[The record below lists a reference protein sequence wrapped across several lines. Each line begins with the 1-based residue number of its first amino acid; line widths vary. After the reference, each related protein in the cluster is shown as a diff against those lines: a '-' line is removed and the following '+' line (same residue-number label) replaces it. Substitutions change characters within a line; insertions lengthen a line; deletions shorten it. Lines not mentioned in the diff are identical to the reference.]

1 MKTNGHTWK
10 RACNFWSDI
19 MKTERLSC
27 KGMKHGSTTI
37 NLQANVKAW
46 SGNTTTPR
54 TKKFRRVPSA
64 GKVMLMLF

>member
-1 MKTNGHTWK
+1 
-10 RACNFWSDI
+10 

-54 TKKFRRVPSA
+54 TKKFRSVPSA